1 MNNKKISFLHLRYF
15 ILFMPFLLFSV
26 LQASVPLW
34 AWERELELEK
44 EQTYQATFQVG
55 DVQKELLFRW
65 TLYKNYGLV
74 IHIRYDKFNHQ
85 VVLYTD
91 YQRNSYKILLGNST
105 EKRAAPHLVMFFKEF
120 INKEEKAYLKLYIE
134 GQGVSVLDERISPS
148 KKKAQDS
155 ESTEQDAG

>member
-1 MNNKKISFLHLRYF
+1 MNKIFLF
-15 ILFMPFLLFSV
+15 FTPFLLSCAAYA
-26 LQASVPLW
+26 LAPIW
-34 AWERELELEK
+34 AWEKDLSLEK
-44 EQTYQATFQVG
+44 EQVYKANFSVG
-55 DVQKELLFRW
+55 AVQKELEFRW
-65 TLYKNYGLV
+65 TLYKNYGL
-74 IHIRYDKFNHQ
+74 ILHIRYDKFNHQ

>member
-74 IHIRYDKFNHQ
+74 LHIRYDKFNHQ

-105 EKRAAPHLVMFFKEF
+105 EKNLSIKRKRH
-120 INKEEKAYLKLYIE
+120 I
-134 GQGVSVLDERISPS
+134 
-148 KKKAQDS
+148 
-155 ESTEQDAG
+155 